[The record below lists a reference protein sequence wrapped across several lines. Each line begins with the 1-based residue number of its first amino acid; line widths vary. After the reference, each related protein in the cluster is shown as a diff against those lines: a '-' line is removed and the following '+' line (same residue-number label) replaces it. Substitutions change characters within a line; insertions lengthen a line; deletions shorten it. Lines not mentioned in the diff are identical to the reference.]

1 MQKQANRTKRSR
13 VNGQRP
19 HIGPKLGLNGPNFG
33 YLGPI
38 LAQNEVFDH
47 LLDIGSFD
55 LPDFAYYDSLQ

>member
-1 MQKQANRTKRSR
+1 MVGVQTKE
-13 VNGQRP
+13 
-19 HIGPKLGLNGPNFG
+19 IYGPNFG

-55 LPDFAYYDSLQ
+55 LPDFAYYDSPQWYLAIVGGRSADKLNS